1 MELNGVWGGLYKAM
15 DWIMKFVYVQFL
27 WTIFS
32 VAGFL
37 VLGLFPSTM
46 AMFAVTR
53 KWIMKDTDI
62 PIFQTFWHIYK
73 SEFLRTNIVGWIN
86 VGLGFVFY
94 FYLRFFKE
102 LDGIMFDILFCLTL
116 TLCVIYLMNLLFVA
130 PVFVH
135 YQLKIIEILKYSI
148 MIALYNPFHA
158 IAMAATAGG
167 FFYLVLYIPG
177 LIPFLSVSI
186 VAFVFMWI
194 AHLAFLRI
202 EKKRALE

>member
-62 PIFQTFWHIYK
+62 PIFQTFWQIYK
-73 SEFLRTNIVGWIN
+73 SEFFRTNIVGWIN
-86 VGLGFVFY
+86 VGIGFVFY

-102 LDGIMFDILFCLTL
+102 LDGIMFDILFCLAL
-116 TLCVIYLMNLLFVA
+116 ALCVIYLMNLLFIA

-158 IAMAATAGG
+158 IAMAATAVG
-167 FFYLVLYIPG
+167 FFYLVSYIPG

-202 EKKRALE
+202 EKKSA